1 MNSLNHCKENCKEF
15 IKCSLPIIRPAT
27 NDLTTLP
34 LFRAEPSKKPRTY
47 RFIEGKQPN
56 WWQLSKD
63 LKQTFQN
70 SEVARELFTLL
81 EKTLPFSQAIGKQI
95 MLPELGQGRIFK
107 SGADIGNEILVSY
120 LFEAGE
126 RQWKPILFN
135 RVWNDCLSY
144 FNPEIASVEYC
155 LYAPIWGF
163 PSFSRRLD
171 LGDGLAIRSLPAH
184 EMARLA
190 SLDPN
195 LSGVS
200 VHHRI
205 TKWPGCFFEKRLNF
219 EKSLLAKD
227 AIDLNS
233 EPAHLKWASLLNEET
248 AILRCLLNDRP
259 TITTF
264 SFIRDR
270 YPRDGSG
277 GKWVDLPWQPKLTY
291 FIAPPSKGKV
301 QKYKHRRAKFLNL
314 QTNPGWENVAAS
326 MRRYAIAWENRFR
339 VDILADLVAALE
351 HLVVRSNEEVSY
363 KLRTRTSQFLAKS
376 SSEKQTIVQNLNDA
390 YSYRSKTFHGGFI
403 FDNAREFLVAKRL
416 KGTKGKQ
423 GNPFH
428 DVNEVLRLIHAV
440 SGYYRVILETM
451 IDRGEFEINWKAK
464 GL

>member
-1 MNSLNHCKENCKEF
+1 
-15 IKCSLPIIRPAT
+15 
-27 NDLTTLP
+27 
-34 LFRAEPSKKPRTY
+34 
-47 RFIEGKQPN
+47 
-56 WWQLSKD
+56 
-63 LKQTFQN
+63 
-70 SEVARELFTLL
+70 
-81 EKTLPFSQAIGKQI
+81 
-95 MLPELGQGRIFK
+95 
-107 SGADIGNEILVSY
+107 
-120 LFEAGE
+120 
-126 RQWKPILFN
+126 
-135 RVWNDCLSY
+135 
-144 FNPEIASVEYC
+144 
-155 LYAPIWGF
+155 
-163 PSFSRRLD
+163 
-171 LGDGLAIRSLPAH
+171 
-184 EMARLA
+184 
-190 SLDPN
+190 
-195 LSGVS
+195 
-200 VHHRI
+200 
-205 TKWPGCFFEKRLNF
+205 
-219 EKSLLAKD
+219 
-227 AIDLNS
+227 
-233 EPAHLKWASLLNEET
+233 
-248 AILRCLLNDRP
+248 
-259 TITTF
+259 F

-270 YPRDGSG
+270 YHRDGSG
-277 GKWVDLPWQPKLTY
+277 GKWVDLPWQPKLTN

-314 QTNPGWENVAAS
+314 QTNPGWEYVTAS

-376 SSEKQTIVQNLNDA
+376 SSEKQTIVQNLKDA